1 MLGKKQTTIEQKAKE
16 DLAAT
21 ALVVGIF
28 FYNFIEGCIFYKFA
42 AIKLSTLLI
51 ISICVPA
58 IALLIL
64 IGSIYPKN
72 GSKQEKRRF
81 VGIFILLFALSMLIT
96 LPGHYYGFVCSYVV
110 ESKVQDC
117 RYRYMIFVSTEENYF
132 AAANRISKSI
142 KNCEKEHVNTRN

>member
-1 MLGKKQTTIEQKAKE
+1 MLGKKQTTMEQKAKE

-51 ISICVPA
+51 ISICIPV
-58 IALLIL
+58 IVSLIL

-72 GSKQEKRRF
+72 SSNQEKRRF
-81 VGIFILLFALSMLIT
+81 VSIFVLLFALSILVT
-96 LPGHYYGFVCSYVV
+96 LPGHYHGFLRSYVV
-110 ESKVQDC
+110 ESKVQEC

-132 AAANRISKSI
+132 AAAKRISKST
-142 KNCEKEHVNTRN
+142 KNCEKEYANTRS